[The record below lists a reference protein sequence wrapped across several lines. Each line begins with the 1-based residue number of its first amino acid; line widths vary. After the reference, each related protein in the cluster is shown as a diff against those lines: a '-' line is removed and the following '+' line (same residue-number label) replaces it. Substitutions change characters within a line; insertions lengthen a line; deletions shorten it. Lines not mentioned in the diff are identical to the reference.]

1 MVCDKCRANEANI
14 HFKQVINNQS
24 TTMHL
29 CESCAEE
36 IGFNLFSGPS
46 AFPFFNILS
55 GMMGTPAKPQIKE
68 DKCPGCGISFSEVQ
82 SKGKLGCSDCWQTF
96 KKQLLPFLKEMQGDT
111 FHIGKSP
118 KGFAEKV
125 ETNREMVKMREELN
139 KAIAKEEYEE
149 SAKIRDKIKEMERSE
164 SAKSELKKEE

>member
-1 MVCDKCRANEANI
+1 MVCDKCGVNEANI

-29 CESCAEE
+29 CENCAEE
-36 IGFNLFSGPS
+36 IGFNLFAGPS
-46 AFPFFNILS
+46 SSFFNILS
-55 GMMGTPAKPQIKE
+55 GILGGPPAISQIKE

-96 KKQLLPFLKEMQGDT
+96 KKQLLPFLKEMQGNT
-111 FHIGKSP
+111 FHTGKSP

-125 ETNREMVKMREELN
+125 ETSREMVKMREELN

-149 SAKIRDKIKEMERSE
+149 AAKIRDKIKEME
-164 SAKSELKKEE
+164 KG

>member
-1 MVCDKCRANEANI
+1 MLCDKCGANEANI

-36 IGFNLFSGPS
+36 IGFNLFSNPS

-55 GMMGTPAKPQIKE
+55 GMVGQGAIPQIKE

-118 KGFAEKV
+118 KGFAEKA
-125 ETNREMVKMREELN
+125 ETSREMAKMREELN

-149 SAKIRDKIKEMERSE
+149 AAKIRDKIKEMEKR
-164 SAKSELKKEE
+164 